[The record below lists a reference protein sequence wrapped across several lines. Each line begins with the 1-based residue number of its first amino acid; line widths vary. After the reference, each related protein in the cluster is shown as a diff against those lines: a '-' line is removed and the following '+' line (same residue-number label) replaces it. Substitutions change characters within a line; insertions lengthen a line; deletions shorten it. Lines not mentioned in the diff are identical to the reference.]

1 MAYLC
6 SVVSEGLAGKT
17 KGMGVY
23 VAEGWNNSEA
33 HYSYLG
39 I

>member
-6 SVVSEGLAGKT
+6 SVVSESLAGKM
-17 KGMGVY
+17 KGMGVNM
-23 VAEGWNNSEA
+23 AGGWNNSEA